1 MTGIVVEA
9 VSALSYDR
17 LATLM
22 TRAFAGYVAPVS
34 VSAATLRG
42 MVERDDILLDASLVA
57 RVDGDVAGLA
67 LVAVRPFRA
76 ATRTRL
82 AAMGVVP
89 GRRRTGVGSAL
100 LRRVVDDAR
109 GRGSRR
115 LALEAFASNRAA
127 LRLYEAH
134 GFVVERRLLGFT
146 LPGAGPRAHGARAVS
161 LRGISA
167 PAALPL
173 FALASGTEPRAAAPP
188 WQLEGPSLARLAEG
202 AEIYAVLAP
211 NAPGPVGYLALGGVV
226 PASDGTP
233 YLRLLHLGILPP
245 WRRRGLATAALV
257 AALDMYERD
266 GVAGFTVGP
275 LVPEGSTLVPFLL
288 ARGAARAP
296 EEQVEMALHGLGA
309 G

>member
-1 MTGIVVEA
+1 MSIVVEA
-9 VSALSYDR
+9 ASSLSYDR
-17 LATLM
+17 LAPLM

-76 ATRTRL
+76 ATRARL

-89 GRRRTGVGSAL
+89 AHRRTGVGSAL

-115 LALEAFASNRAA
+115 LALEVFASNSAA
-127 LRLYEAH
+127 LRLYDAH
-134 GFVVERRLLGFT
+134 GFVAERRLLGFT
-146 LPGAGPRAHGARAVS
+146 LPGAGPRATGARAVS
-161 LRGISA
+161 LRGIAA

-188 WQLEGPSLARLAEG
+188 WQFEGPSLARLAEG
-202 AEIYAVLAP
+202 VEIYAVLSP
-211 NAPGPVGYLALGGVV
+211 GAPGPVGYLALGGVV
-226 PASDGTP
+226 PAPDGTP
-233 YLRLLHLGILPP
+233 YLRLLHLGILPT
-245 WRRRGLATAALV
+245 WRRRGLATAALA
-257 AALDMYERD
+257 AALDMHERT

-275 LVPEGSTLVPFLL
+275 LVPEGSALVPFFL
-288 ARGAARAP
+288 ACGAARAR
-296 EEQVEMALHGLGA
+296 EEQVEMVLHDLGA